1 MRIICTIM
9 RGECS
14 STIIIEPA
22 FKIKRDNYAIKYA
35 VKRHDNFVM
44 RKIPR
49 VLTLFCGFIIAPV
62 CLAMGGGPKT
72 HTECLAK
79 HMKDVESVYASSAVQ
94 QACNLKFIKATRNGF
109 ADCLLKNSDDIMT
122 GLEFQIVVR
131 ECKKQE
137 LEKSRE

>member
-1 MRIICTIM
+1 ML
-9 RGECS
+9 EYY
-14 STIIIEPA
+14 IIEPA
-22 FKIKRDNYAIKYA
+22 FTIKRDSYAIKCA

-49 VLTLFCGFIIAPV
+49 VFTLCCGFINAHV

-72 HTECLAK
+72 HTECLDRF
-79 HMKDVESVYASSAVQ
+79 MKDVESVYASSAVQ
-94 QACNLKFIKATRNGF
+94 QACNLKFIKATRNVY
-109 ADCLLKNSDDIMT
+109 ADCLLKNSDDIIT

-131 ECKKQE
+131 ECHKQE